1 MRKPGTSWAA
11 HALLRQHPAE
21 RLVDRDLLG
30 GQRRGR
36 EDPARA
42 ASIVGHGQSIGAVA
56 VGAAWSGRTSV
67 VPPPEGVGPTFDGQ
81 VERLPRPGW
90 YPPWHARGPRRVAP
104 RPVAD
109 VPPAALADG
118 QAPAKGWLLALVA
131 ARPLRDA
138 PALPVPDLA
147 RDAPALCAAVLRA
160 VGSDAELRRLERGG
174 DLAGLAAGAGAL
186 AGAGGPAAAVAAVAA
201 LRAAL
206 WEALTATMA
215 PLDAPTTAALAERL
229 AFVCD
234 AVAAATLGAAAAAS
248 PGAAAS
254 SGAAASPGA
263 VAPAGAAASPAETAP
278 AAGDDAV
285 ASFRVRDAR
294 GDWQGAVERLAAG
307 ARPFALLAVEVDDAQ
322 RLAAADAQGAAEA
335 LAHVE
340 RAVRDELRPGDV
352 LGREEDGRLW
362 IVAADLGAHRCP
374 RAGRAA
380 RRCRRRC
387 AAAARRVPE
396 RLDRARGEPGRRR
409 GPRRAHRA
417 RRSSCSTRR
426 GRRGC
431 RSPEAVSVRFAVLR
445 RAR

>member
-1 MRKPGTSWAA
+1 MPEAPFGA
-11 HALLRQHPAE
+11 
-21 RLVDRDLLG
+21 
-30 GQRRGR
+30 RR
-36 EDPARA
+36 P
-42 ASIVGHGQSIGAVA
+42 H
-56 VGAAWSGRTSV
+56 
-67 VPPPEGVGPTFDGQ
+67 
-81 VERLPRPGW
+81 
-90 YPPWHARGPRRVAP
+90 
-104 RPVAD
+104 PVAD

-206 WEALTATMA
+206 WEALAATMA

-234 AVAAATLGAAAAAS
+234 AVAAATLGGATAAS

-263 VAPAGAAASPAETAP
+263 AAPAGAAASPAETAP

-362 IVAADLGAHRCP
+362 IVAADLGATGA
-374 RAGRAA
+374 RALAERLADAVAAVPPLRGAPLSVSIGLVASPAGGADRDELTARADESLYAARAA
-380 RRCRRRC
+380 G
-387 AAAARRVPE
+387 VPI
-396 RLDRARGEPGRRR
+396 A
-409 GPRRAHRA
+409 
-417 RRSSCSTRR
+417 
-426 GRRGC
+426 
-431 RSPEAVSVRFAVLR
+431 
-445 RAR
+445 